1 MLPNCKTH
9 NKSCNVYCS
18 KCDQIMCDLCF
29 LQEHKGHFSQD
40 EGVKKF
46 ITIKNE
52 YDKTISQIKKINRTI
67 EEKKN
72 DIITKINKYADERKV
87 ELNEFIKNEKNE
99 IKCQL
104 GGVVPA
110 KMYCSDLQQL
120 KNQLI
125 ELKRRISQNDQN
137 YQEIFD
143 LKDKI
148 KSEFERLKKEINTN
162 NIDKQLSL
170 INLNSII
177 PPYIYHRLV
186 FKVKD
191 IFGKV
196 KSQLL
201 FKNNNYKWQVVL
213 SKIERPCLQ
222 DEKDFELLVF
232 ISPILRRMTINCK
245 ATIKSANMN
254 KEDHKVEGELIFDC
268 DERNNRNIEANRK
281 TKTALNL
288 NMTVDEL
295 INYYSSPKGENGY
308 TIIIDFYFKF
318 DYYSNLFINNP

>member
-29 LQEHKGHFSQD
+29 LQEHKGHISQD

-72 DIITKINKYADERKV
+72 DIIAKINKYAEERKV

-125 ELKRRISQNDQN
+125 ELKSRISQNDQN
-137 YQEIFD
+137 YQEIFEQ
-143 LKDKI
+143 KDKI

-196 KSQLL
+196 KSQSL
-201 FKNNNYKWQVVL
+201 FKYGLYKWQVVL

-245 ATIKSANMN
+245 AAIKSVALY

-308 TIIIDFYFKF
+308 AIIIDFYFKF

>member
-1 MLPNCKTH
+1 
-9 NKSCNVYCS
+9 
-18 KCDQIMCDLCF
+18 MCDLCF
-29 LQEHKGHFSQD
+29 LQEHKGHLSQD

-52 YDKTISQIKKINRTI
+52 YDKTISQIKRINRTI
-67 EEKKN
+67 EEKKK
-72 DIITKINKYADERKV
+72 DIITKIEKYTEERKV
-87 ELNEFIKNEKNE
+87 ELNEFIKNQKNE

-104 GGVVPA
+104 GGVDPA

-196 KSQLL
+196 KPQLQ

-222 DEKDFELLVF
+222 NEKDFELLVF

-245 ATIKSANMN
+245 ATIKSVALK

-295 INYYSSPKGENGY
+295 SNYSSSKGENGY

>member
-1 MLPNCKTH
+1 
-9 NKSCNVYCS
+9 
-18 KCDQIMCDLCF
+18 MCDLCF

-72 DIITKINKYADERKV
+72 DIITKINKYAEERKV
-87 ELNEFIKNEKNE
+87 ELDEFIKNEKNE

-137 YQEIFD
+137 YQEIFE

-213 SKIERPCLQ
+213 SRIERPCLQ

-245 ATIKSANMN
+245 ATIKSVTLD
-254 KEDHKVEGELIFDC
+254 KEDHKAEGELIFDC

-295 INYYSSPKGENGY
+295 SNYSSSKGENGY

-318 DYYSNLFINNP
+318 DYYSNLLINNP

>member
-1 MLPNCKTH
+1 
-9 NKSCNVYCS
+9 
-18 KCDQIMCDLCF
+18 MCDLCF
-29 LQEHKGHFSQD
+29 LQEHKGHLSQD

-52 YDKTISQIKKINRTI
+52 YEKTISQIKRINRTI
-67 EEKKN
+67 EEKKK
-72 DIITKINKYADERKV
+72 DIITKIEKYTEERKV
-87 ELNEFIKNEKNE
+87 ELNEFIKNEKKE
-99 IKCQL
+99 IKYQL
-104 GGVVPA
+104 SRDVPA
-110 KMYCSDLQQL
+110 EMYCSDLQQL

-125 ELKRRISQNDQN
+125 ELKRRIGQNDQN
-137 YQEIFD
+137 YQQIFD

-196 KSQLL
+196 KPQLQC
-201 FKNNNYKWQVVL
+201 KNNNYKWQVVL

-222 DEKDFELLVF
+222 NEKDFELLVF

-245 ATIKSANMN
+245 AAIKSVTTD

-281 TKTALNL
+281 AKTALNL
-288 NMTVDEL
+288 DMTVDEL
-295 INYYSSPKGENGY
+295 SNYYSSKGENGY

-318 DYYSNLFINNP
+318 DYYYNLLINNP

>member
-1 MLPNCKTH
+1 
-9 NKSCNVYCS
+9 
-18 KCDQIMCDLCF
+18 
-29 LQEHKGHFSQD
+29 
-40 EGVKKF
+40 
-46 ITIKNE
+46 
-52 YDKTISQIKKINRTI
+52 
-67 EEKKN
+67 
-72 DIITKINKYADERKV
+72 
-87 ELNEFIKNEKNE
+87 
-99 IKCQL
+99 
-104 GGVVPA
+104 
-110 KMYCSDLQQL
+110 MYCSDLQQL

-308 TIIIDFYFKF
+308 AIIIDFYFKF

>member
-1 MLPNCKTH
+1 
-9 NKSCNVYCS
+9 
-18 KCDQIMCDLCF
+18 MCDLCF
-29 LQEHKGHFSQD
+29 LQEHKGHISQD

-52 YDKTISQIKKINRTI
+52 YEKTISQIKRINRTI
-67 EEKKN
+67 EEKKK
-72 DIITKINKYADERKV
+72 DIITKIEKYTEERKV
-87 ELNEFIKNEKNE
+87 ELNEFIKNEKKE
-99 IKCQL
+99 IKYQL
-104 GGVVPA
+104 SRVVPA
-110 KMYCSDLQQL
+110 EMYCSDLQQL

-125 ELKRRISQNDQN
+125 ELKRRIGQNDQN
-137 YQEIFD
+137 YQQIFD

-162 NIDKQLSL
+162 NIDKQLGL

-177 PPYIYHRLV
+177 PPYIYYQLV
-186 FKVKD
+186 FKRVKD

-196 KSQLL
+196 KSPLF

-213 SKIERPCLQ
+213 SKIERPCSQ

-232 ISPILRRMTINCK
+232 ISPIPRRMTINCK
-245 ATIKSANMN
+245 ATIKSVTTD
-254 KEDHKVEGELIFDC
+254 KENHKVEGELIFDC

-308 TIIIDFYFKF
+308 TIMIDFYFKF
-318 DYYSNLFINNP
+318 DYYYNLLINNP

>member
-29 LQEHKGHFSQD
+29 LQEHKGHISQD

-52 YDKTISQIKKINRTI
+52 YDKTISQIKRINRTI
-67 EEKKN
+67 EEKKK
-72 DIITKINKYADERKV
+72 DIITKIEKYTEERKV
-87 ELNEFIKNEKNE
+87 ELNEFIKNEKKE
-99 IKCQL
+99 IKYQL
-104 GGVVPA
+104 SRVVPA
-110 KMYCSDLQQL
+110 EMYCSDLQQL

-137 YQEIFD
+137 YQQIFD

-162 NIDKQLSL
+162 NIDKQLGL

-177 PPYIYHRLV
+177 PPYIYYQLV
-186 FKVKD
+186 FKKVKD

-196 KSQLL
+196 KSPLF

-213 SKIERPCLQ
+213 SKIERPCSQ

-232 ISPILRRMTINCK
+232 ISPIPRRMTINCK
-245 ATIKSANMN
+245 ATIKSVTLD

-281 TKTALNL
+281 AKTALNL

-295 INYYSSPKGENGY
+295 SNYYSSKGENGY

-318 DYYSNLFINNP
+318 DYYYNLLINNP

>member
-1 MLPNCKTH
+1 
-9 NKSCNVYCS
+9 
-18 KCDQIMCDLCF
+18 MCDLCF
-29 LQEHKGHFSQD
+29 LQEHKGHLSQD

-67 EEKKN
+67 EEKKK
-72 DIITKINKYADERKV
+72 DIITKIEKYTEERKV
-87 ELNEFIKNEKNE
+87 ELNEFIKNQKNE

-104 GGVVPA
+104 GGVDPA

-196 KSQLL
+196 KPQLQ

-222 DEKDFELLVF
+222 NEKDFELLVF

-245 ATIKSANMN
+245 AAIKSVALY

-308 TIIIDFYFKF
+308 TILIDFYFKF

>member
-18 KCDQIMCDLCF
+18 KCDQIMCDSCF
-29 LQEHKGHFSQD
+29 LQEHKGHLSQD

-52 YDKTISQIKKINRTI
+52 YEKTISQIKRINRTI
-67 EEKKN
+67 EEKKK
-72 DIITKINKYADERKV
+72 DIITKIEKYTEERKV
-87 ELNEFIKNEKNE
+87 ELNEFIKNQKND
-99 IKCQL
+99 ITYQL
-104 GGVVPA
+104 NEVAPA
-110 KMYCSDLQQL
+110 KMCCSDLQQL

-125 ELKRRISQNDQN
+125 ELKRRIGQNDQN
-137 YQEIFD
+137 YQQIFD

-162 NIDKQLSL
+162 NIDKQLGL

-177 PPYIYHRLV
+177 PPYIYHQLV

-196 KSQLL
+196 KSPLF

-213 SKIERPCLQ
+213 SKIERPCSQ

-232 ISPILRRMTINCK
+232 ISPIPRRMTINCK
-245 ATIKSANMN
+245 ATIKSVTTD
-254 KEDHKVEGELIFDC
+254 KENHKVEGELIFDC

-281 TKTALNL
+281 AKTALNL

-295 INYYSSPKGENGY
+295 SNYSSSKGENGY

>member
-29 LQEHKGHFSQD
+29 LQEHKGHISQD

-72 DIITKINKYADERKV
+72 DIITKIEKYTEERKV
-87 ELNEFIKNEKNE
+87 ELNEFIKNEKKE
-99 IKCQL
+99 IQYQL
-104 GGVVPA
+104 NRVVPA
-110 KMYCSDLQQL
+110 EMYCSDLQQL

-125 ELKRRISQNDQN
+125 ELKRRIGQNDQN
-137 YQEIFD
+137 YQQIFD

-162 NIDKQLSL
+162 NIDKQLGL

-177 PPYIYHRLV
+177 PPYIYYQLV
-186 FKVKD
+186 FKKVKD

-196 KSQLL
+196 KSPLF

-245 ATIKSANMN
+245 ATIKSVALK

-295 INYYSSPKGENGY
+295 SNYSSSKGENGY

-318 DYYSNLFINNP
+318 DYYYNLLINNP

>member
-29 LQEHKGHFSQD
+29 LQEHKGHISQD

-52 YDKTISQIKKINRTI
+52 YEKTISQIKKINRTI

-72 DIITKINKYADERKV
+72 DIITKINKYAEERKV
-87 ELNEFIKNEKNE
+87 ELNEFIKNEKKE
-99 IKCQL
+99 IQYQL
-104 GGVVPA
+104 SGDVPA

-308 TIIIDFYFKF
+308 AIIIDFYFKF